1 MCYCEK
7 FLSFHRDEGGWGGQY
22 SGISA
27 FGIIALYQSEG
38 VVGDRLGALT
48 IKLLKEFENGFHCSD
63 IVQHFDV
70 IGMTF
75 LSLFFSF
82 YLN

>member
-7 FLSFHRDEGGWGGQY
+7 FLSFHRDEGRRGN

-27 FGIIALYQSEG
+27 FGIIALYQNEG
-38 VVGDRLGALT
+38 VVGDHLGALT

-75 LSLFFSF
+75 LSLFFF
-82 YLN
+82 LFI

>member
-1 MCYCEK
+1 M
-7 FLSFHRDEGGWGGQY
+7 
-22 SGISA
+22 
-27 FGIIALYQSEG
+27 
-38 VVGDRLGALT
+38 GDRLGALT

-75 LSLFFSF
+75 LSLFFF
-82 YLN
+82 FFLFKLRLVKAGTFLVVALI